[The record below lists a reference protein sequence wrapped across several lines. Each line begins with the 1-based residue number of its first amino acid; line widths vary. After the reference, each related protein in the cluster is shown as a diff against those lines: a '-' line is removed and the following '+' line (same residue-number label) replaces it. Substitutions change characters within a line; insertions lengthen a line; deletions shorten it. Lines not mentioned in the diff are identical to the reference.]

1 MLVNHRNDRVP
12 AEHFAFMKATPQSTD
27 YSWREKYLEAIWE
40 TDHLRLARRIRIAE
54 QFILSRERELF
65 ADSRSSSEK
74 SALNNA
80 LHALHALRSCL
91 GLEEVSSHQET
102 L

>member
-1 MLVNHRNDRVP
+1 MLVNHRSERAP
-12 AEHFAFMKATPQSTD
+12 AENFASMKVTPRSAG

-40 TDHLRLARRIRIAE
+40 TDRLRLALRIRVAE

-80 LHALHALRSCL
+80 LHALHALRSCF
-91 GLEEVSSHQET
+91 GLEEVSGHGET

>member
-1 MLVNHRNDRVP
+1 MLVNHRSDWAP
-12 AEHFAFMKATPQSTD
+12 AEHFAFMKVAPQSTD

-40 TDHLRLARRIRIAE
+40 TDRLRLAQRIRIAE
-54 QFILSRERELF
+54 QSILSRERELF
-65 ADSRSSSEK
+65 ADSHSSSEK

-80 LHALHALRSCL
+80 LHALYALRRCF
-91 GLEEVSSHQET
+91 GLEEVSGHQET